1 MTANIVCN
9 LSLESDKYRSFEYQP
24 HVKGNFSF
32 IDSIYHSFGRFQ
44 AEEEQN
50 YNTVPKNELS
60 LEVAKPHSS
69 MIGKDH
75 SLYHSLMKT
84 SIGVQMFVRQ
94 SNHLYETHFVHCE
107 EINHLFEQRMEF

>member
-1 MTANIVCN
+1 M
-9 LSLESDKYRSFEYQP
+9 
-24 HVKGNFSF
+24 KGNFSF

-50 YNTVPKNELS
+50 YNTVPKSELS

-94 SNHLYETHFVHCE
+94 SNQLYETHFVHCE
-107 EINHLFEQRMEF
+107 EINNLFEQRMEF